1 MPGMLEG
8 KIVLVTGAARGIGR
22 WSAMLFA
29 RNVFNQRAILTNAF
43 QINLNIPTFNRMV
56 VTQPLRFGLDLAYRF

>member
-22 WSAMLFA
+22 GRPCCLLA
-29 RNVFNQRAILTNAF
+29 RGLRLP
-43 QINLNIPTFNRMV
+43 LPTFLLKVSKKLPN
-56 VTQPLRFGLDLAYRF
+56 